1 MNNNRITNQRAGFF
15 SPLFRVLEDTFLE
28 KKLNNW
34 IGLLLIAG
42 MSVGLGY
49 LLARHLMEGIMVVA
63 LSIGISVLLVAML
76 STEAG
81 FYIICSYSFFAYLI
95 SRLFFNDTLAVAVLT
110 DILIVATLFSFF
122 VKRQSLRG
130 TFAQFARSPVVIWTL
145 IVYCYVTVDFFNPY
159 GHSAEMTTLTFRK
172 NLETLLLLFVAY
184 ALFDSREAV
193 RKYLKIL
200 FILCVIVGFYGCF
213 QQWHGLFDYER
224 AWAMADET
232 RFGLLFINGD
242 FRKFS
247 TFNDPTAYGIVM
259 AAASV
264 FYIIIAIHEKDKKTQ
279 RILLGGILI
288 MLLGMAYSGTR
299 TANLMVVGGIMLF
312 ILLSFN
318 KKTTRTFTLVAT
330 FVFAALMYAP
340 VYNNATLN
348 RFRSS
353 FVGSEDES
361 YKVRNLSRHLIQPYI
376 YAHPI
381 GGGLGTTGLHGAM
394 TNPGHYLAGFQTDS
408 GYLKKALETGW
419 IGLGV
424 ICILYFV
431 FLREGIRGY
440 FRCRDEQIRV
450 VYAAATGSI
459 LTFYIAEFAQDAIG
473 QITDLVVYYPIMA
486 IIMKLKYFDKP
497 GEPKTV

>member
-1 MNNNRITNQRAGFF
+1 MNNHRITNQRAGLF
-15 SPLFRVLEDTFLE
+15 SPLLRVLEDTFLE

-34 IGLLLIAG
+34 IGLLLVAA
-42 MSVGLGY
+42 MSCGLGY
-49 LLARHLMEGIMVVA
+49 LLARHFPQGIMVVA

-81 FYIICSYSFFAYLI
+81 FYIIVSYSFFAYLI
-95 SRLFFNDTLAVAVLT
+95 SRYFFNDTLAVAVLT
-110 DILIVATLFSFF
+110 DILIIATLFSFF
-122 VKRQSLRG
+122 VKRLPLRATLG
-130 TFAQFARSPVVIWTL
+130 QFTRSPVVVWTL
-145 IVYCYVTVDFFNPY
+145 IVYCYVTIDFFNPY
-159 GHSAEMTTLTFRK
+159 GHSVEISTLTFRK
-172 NLETLLLLFVAY
+172 NLETLLLLFIAY
-184 ALFDSREAV
+184 ALFDSREAI
-193 RKYLKIL
+193 RKYLKAL

-213 QQWHGLFDYER
+213 QQWHGLMAYEK

-247 TFNDPTAYGIVM
+247 SFNDPTAYGIVM

-264 FYIIIAIHEKDKKTQ
+264 FFIIIAIHEKNKKTR
-279 RILLGGILI
+279 RILFGGIVI

-299 TANLMVVGGIMLF
+299 TANIMVAGGILMF
-312 ILLSFN
+312 ILLSFDR
-318 KKTTRTFTLVAT
+318 KTTRVFT
-330 FVFAALMYAP
+330 FVAAIIFAGLMNVP
-340 VYNNATLN
+340 VYNNPTLN

-361 YKVRNLSRHLIQPYI
+361 YKVRQISRKLIQPYI

-381 GGGLGTTGLHGAM
+381 GGGLGTTGIHGALF
-394 TNPGHYLAGFQTDS
+394 NPGHYLAGFQTDS

-419 IGLGV
+419 IGLAI
-424 ICILYFV
+424 ICILYFT

-440 FRCRDEQIRV
+440 FRCRDPQIKV

-473 QITDLVVYYPIMA
+473 QITDLVVYYPMMA

-497 GEPKTV
+497 VEPRTV